1 MVEYSEAQSLHNI
14 STPLPQRAD
23 TCHRDPRS
31 ELDHLNCLLEI
42 NESAY
47 VHACANVGM
56 GPDSGI
62 IINANSLRKISYRTP
77 LVQDYQQS
85 SMNQLKV
92 KLEEQ
97 KCIFISLP

>member
-1 MVEYSEAQSLHNI
+1 MVEYSEARSLHNI
-14 STPLPQRAD
+14 STPLSQRAD

-42 NESAY
+42 NKSAY
-47 VHACANVGM
+47 VHACANAGM

-77 LVQDYQQS
+77 WHKII
-85 SMNQLKV
+85 NNHA
-92 KLEEQ
+92 
-97 KCIFISLP
+97 